1 MQSKQRAMTEQE
13 RAHLRESLRNAP
25 SLWKLGIGNSVPV
38 WAVSMFGFLALW
50 TLIAWASNALFALHI
65 GWRSSYALWIL
76 AAGALACA
84 ALAIASTLRWLKSS
98 GEYRSLAQADLD
110 NGVVMDEH
118 LEFLAAK
125 RFQEPE
131 HGGLM
136 YLALTTDNRVFT
148 LYDHES
154 QRLGL
159 TGRDP
164 LTSSFQPST
173 QLRIV
178 RAPLTRFAIA
188 KTISGVPLVAD
199 IAGELTVPPEQW
211 PEPDE
216 FCDIPWHELE
226 RRFSRQD

>member
-1 MQSKQRAMTEQE
+1 MQSNQRAMSEQE
-13 RAHLRESLRNAP
+13 RAHLRESLRKAP
-25 SLWKLGIGNSVPV
+25 SLWKLGFGNAVPV
-38 WAVSMFGFLALW
+38 WAVSMFGYVVLW
-50 TLIAWASNALFALHI
+50 SLIAWVAKTAFARNV
-65 GWRSSYALWIL
+65 GWRSDYALWIL
-76 AAGALACA
+76 AAGAVACA
-84 ALAIASTLRWLKSS
+84 TLAIVSTLRWLKSS

-110 NGVVMDEH
+110 NGVVTDEL
-118 LEFLAAK
+118 LEFVAAK

-154 QRLGL
+154 QTLGMG
-159 TGRDP
+159 GRDP
-164 LTSSFQPST
+164 LTSSFRPKS

-188 KTISGVPLVAD
+188 KAVAGGPLAAD
-199 IAGELTVPPEQW
+199 VVGELTVPPEQW

-226 RRFSRQD
+226 QRFSRDD

>member
-1 MQSKQRAMTEQE
+1 MQSNQRAMTAQE

-25 SLWKLGIGNSVPV
+25 SLWRLGVGNGVPL
-38 WAVSMFGFLALW
+38 WAVSMFGFLASW
-50 TLIAWASNALFALHI
+50 SLIAWVARALFARHI
-65 GWRSSYALWIL
+65 GWRSDYALWIL
-76 AAGALACA
+76 AAGAVACA
-84 ALAIASTLRWLKSS
+84 ALAIVSTLRWLKSS
-98 GEYRSLAQADLD
+98 GEYRSLARADLD
-110 NGVVMDEH
+110 NGVVTDEH
-118 LEFLAAK
+118 LEFVAAK

-136 YLALTTDNRVFT
+136 YLALTTDDRVFT

-159 TGRDP
+159 GGRDP
-164 LTSSFQPST
+164 LTSSFQPRS

-188 KTISGVPLVAD
+188 KTVAGEPLAAD
-199 IAGELTVPPEQW
+199 IVGELTVPPEQW

-216 FCDIPWHELE
+216 FCDIPWQEVE
-226 RRFSRQD
+226 RRLSRDD